1 MAPRET
7 PEERELSRKQSEL
20 AEFEVELAQREL
32 DLATLQA
39 ELRAFEARYIRIVG
53 VLYAELDDIE
63 AQIAE
68 AQMLLNPNNSKI
80 QEQAEQ
86 ARTKAQESTQA
97 TGIAQ
102 EPRQEKFKPSEKLNK
117 LYREVAKH
125 IHPDLAI
132 DEKERAR
139 REQLMA
145 NANLAYEEG
154 DEDRLREIL
163 EQWESR
169 PEAVEGEG
177 TGAELVRVIR
187 KIAQVKVRLQAI
199 AAEMPELE
207 ETDLWQLK
215 EKVEEAEK
223 KERNILSEM
232 AAAVESQIAE
242 AKQRLNSLNI
252 HIGERA

>member
-1 MAPRET
+1 MTPRET
-7 PEERELSRKQSEL
+7 PEESELSRKQSEL
-20 AEFEVELAQREL
+20 TALEAELAQREL

-39 ELRAFEARYIRIVG
+39 ELRAFEVRYIRTVG
-53 VLYAELDDIE
+53 AICAELDDIE
-63 AQIAE
+63 AHIAE
-68 AQMLLNPNNSKI
+68 AQMRLNPNDSKI

-132 DEKERAR
+132 DERERAR

-145 NANLAYEEG
+145 DANLAYEEG
-154 DEDRLREIL
+154 DEDRLHEIL
-163 EQWESR
+163 EQWESS

-199 AAEMPELE
+199 AAEMLELE
-207 ETDLWQLK
+207 GTDLWQLK

-223 KERNILSEM
+223 KGRNILSEM

-242 AKQRLNSLNI
+242 AKQRLSSFNI
-252 HIGERA
+252 HSGERA

>member
-1 MAPRET
+1 M
-7 PEERELSRKQSEL
+7 SRKQSEL

-145 NANLAYEEG
+145 GANLAYEEG

-163 EQWESR
+163 EQWESS

-199 AAEMPELE
+199 AAEMPALE

-242 AKQRLNSLNI
+242 AKQHLNSLNI

>member
-242 AKQRLNSLNI
+242 AQQRLNSLNI

>member
-1 MAPRET
+1 MTQRET

-63 AQIAE
+63 AQIVE
-68 AQMLLNPNNSKI
+68 AQILLNPNNSKI
-80 QEQAEQ
+80 QEQAEK

-102 EPRQEKFKPSEKLNK
+102 EPRQEKFNPSEKLNK

-145 NANLAYEEG
+145 DANLAYEEG
-154 DEDRLREIL
+154 DEDRLLEIL
-163 EQWESR
+163 EQWESS
-169 PEAVEGEG
+169 PESVEGGG

-207 ETDLWQLK
+207 KTDLWQLK
-215 EKVEEAEK
+215 GKVEEAGK
-223 KERNILSEM
+223 NERNILSEM
-232 AAAVESQIAE
+232 AAEVESQIAE